1 MTLSLRLIC
10 MCLLLSGCGMQ
21 FAYNNARFM
30 TSWYLKDF
38 IDLSRQQKSTFK
50 AELAQLHDWH
60 RENELPI
67 YRDTLVHIRAQLSDA
82 SLDPDS
88 LQGHIALMRQR
99 WDAIVTQATPA
110 MVELSE
116 TITPEQVQGLL
127 LAMEARSQKRLSD
140 AASADDHAGDTV
152 AGIEKWMG
160 ALNPAQRTMALN
172 FAAQH
177 PDITVQ
183 TVAAHRAFQSQL
195 ARLLAEPPS
204 AARLASLLANALDTP
219 QGTQLAALRQARLD
233 GRVHLM
239 TDLWAGADERQKRR
253 VIKRLGNYIDD
264 MDALINSR
272 LTKAVAA
279 SADTTLR

>member
-1 MTLSLRLIC
+1 
-10 MCLLLSGCGMQ
+10 MQ

-38 IDLSRQQKSTFK
+38 IDLSRQQKSAFK
-50 AELAQLHDWH
+50 AELVQLHDWH

-67 YRDTLVHIRAQLSDA
+67 YRDTLVQIRAQLSDA
-82 SLDPDS
+82 SLDPDR
-88 LQGHIALMRQR
+88 LQGHIALMRER
-99 WDAIVTQATPA
+99 WDAIVTQATPV

-140 AASADDHAGDTV
+140 AETVDDHAGDTV

-172 FAAQH
+172 FAARH

-195 ARLLAEPPS
+195 ARLLADPPS
-204 AARLASLLANALDTP
+204 AARAARLASLLANALDTP
-219 QGTQLAALRQARLD
+219 QGAQLAALRQARLD
-233 GRVHLM
+233 GRVQLM

-264 MDALINSR
+264 MDALINSG